1 MSGDEEAVLTALL
14 LNLEQLLMD
23 PDFRKDRVRAAA
35 LLAEEFFEFGSSGR
49 VWTRAEILDP
59 SSASPSAPGV
69 EDFVVRSI
77 APELVQATY
86 RTARTTPES
95 GQQAALRCSLWI
107 WREDR
112 WQVLFHQGTKVPN
125 A

>member
-1 MSGDEEAVLTALL
+1 VSGDEEAVLTALL
-14 LNLEQLLMD
+14 LSLEQQLMD
-23 PDFRKDRVRAAA
+23 PEFRKDRDQTAA

-49 VWTRAEILDP
+49 VWTRAEILEP
-59 SSASPSAPGV
+59 SSANQSALAV

-77 APELVQATY
+77 APELVQVTY
-86 RTARTTPES
+86 RTVRTMREG

-112 WQVLFHQGTKVPN
+112 WQMIFHQGTKVQSG
-125 A
+125 

>member
-1 MSGDEEAVLTALL
+1 VSGDEEAVLTALL

-59 SSASPSAPGV
+59 SETSPPPPAV
-69 EDFVVRSI
+69 EDFIVRSI
-77 APELVQATY
+77 APELVQVTY
-86 RTARTTPES
+86 RAVRTMLEG
-95 GQQAALRCSLWI
+95 GQQAALRCSLWV

-112 WQVLFHQGTKVPN
+112 WQMIFHQGTKVPD